1 MKKFLNITFVLIN
14 LISFAQNRNYRVKYL
29 LDFQKDSVDIQ
40 SVNREIMYLDVI
52 NNESIFQS
60 ENLFKKDSIS
70 STDNPYSLF
79 GLPKPEFK
87 YKIIKDNDIYN
98 YFVDYSP
105 SHRFYVEDTDR
116 VEWNFIND
124 TIKTIEK
131 FKCKLAKTTFK
142 GRNYFAWYTI
152 EIPINSGPYK
162 FNGLPGLVVELF
174 DSKMHYHFQLLSI
187 KEIQNMKNYTE
198 KNKYRKTSKQD
209 LIQLQ
214 NNIKIKP
221 SIILSNSNLNLPKEG
236 MDKYDNKHRELN
248 KKFNNPIELTN

>member
-1 MKKFLNITFVLIN
+1 MTENG
-14 LISFAQNRNYRVKYL
+14 
-29 LDFQKDSVDIQ
+29 
-40 SVNREIMYLDVI
+40 
-52 NNESIFQS
+52 QS
-60 ENLFKKDSIS
+60 EN
-70 STDNPYSLF
+70 
-79 GLPKPEFK
+79 
-87 YKIIKDNDIYN
+87 
-98 YFVDYSP
+98 
-105 SHRFYVEDTDR
+105 
-116 VEWNFIND
+116 
-124 TIKTIEK
+124 

-142 GRNYFAWYTI
+142 GRSYFAWYTI

-174 DSKMHYHFQLLSI
+174 DSKKHYHFQLLSV

-198 KNKYRKTSKQD
+198 RKKYTKISKQD

-248 KKFNNPIELTN
+248 KKFNNPIELKD